1 MKNVHSKPACL
12 FFLLFLVTGCNFAP
26 RYSTPEITMPSDW
39 RQEGEN
45 GDEIVNLSWWKH
57 LGDEV
62 LDEYIVTALDRNKD
76 LKVAMWRVNRYFAQY
91 QIARSG
97 LFPQLS
103 ANGSALKEQVP
114 IDANFLPVTISPITP
129 DFHVELS
136 LSYEIDF
143 WGKVRNQTASAC
155 AEYLAFVENRR
166 TVVLTLVGSVAQSY
180 IYLRQLDLQ
189 LEIAKGILASRKEAV
204 GIATDRFEGGL
215 TSKIEV
221 DQSLSVYEEA
231 IAVVENLEKLVPQ
244 QENLLCVLLGET
256 PHSVKRGKKLPELIL
271 PNSVPSGYPVDLLTR
286 RPDILQAENNLKAAN
301 ANIGVARAAFFPQLN
316 FSALLGLDNLQLSRL
331 FKKSSELW
339 TIGGSFMQQIF
350 TGGAL
355 IGQLRLAEAQKQE
368 LVYTYE
374 QTILTALKEVNDA
387 QIGLEQSKKVFRA
400 DRRQVAA
407 LKDYLQLA
415 WYRYYEGE
423 TQYLTVL
430 DAERE
435 VLNAELNMVAAEAE
449 QYLNLV
455 DLYKS
460 LGGGWVLEADTQA
473 MIYGKKP

>member
-1 MKNVHSKPACL
+1 
-12 FFLLFLVTGCNFAP
+12 
-26 RYSTPEITMPSDW
+26 
-39 RQEGEN
+39 
-45 GDEIVNLSWWKH
+45 
-57 LGDEV
+57 
-62 LDEYIVTALDRNKD
+62 
-76 LKVAMWRVNRYFAQY
+76 
-91 QIARSG
+91 
-97 LFPQLS
+97 
-103 ANGSALKEQVP
+103 
-114 IDANFLPVTISPITP
+114 
-129 DFHVELS
+129 
-136 LSYEIDF
+136 
-143 WGKVRNQTASAC
+143 
-155 AEYLAFVENRR
+155 
-166 TVVLTLVGSVAQSY
+166 
-180 IYLRQLDLQ
+180 
-189 LEIAKGILASRKEAV
+189 
-204 GIATDRFEGGL
+204 
-215 TSKIEV
+215 
-221 DQSLSVYEEA
+221 
-231 IAVVENLEKLVPQ
+231 
-244 QENLLCVLLGET
+244 
-256 PHSVKRGKKLPELIL
+256 
-271 PNSVPSGYPVDLLTR
+271 
-286 RPDILQAENNLKAAN
+286 
-301 ANIGVARAAFFPQLN
+301 
-316 FSALLGLDNLQLSRL
+316 
-331 FKKSSELW
+331 
-339 TIGGSFMQQIF
+339 MQQIF